1 MADALWDRKE
11 GAGASPVEGP
21 SAGAPSEAP
30 ADLVILA
37 EREPASFL
45 RAACLAW
52 ARRAELAFMDE
63 PAVSRLFSQER
74 VPEAEVT
81 DEELEAQ
88 AGPEL
93 LAFYRRCRRSATLE
107 RRLFF
112 ALRHGGADTAQVAR
126 AALADIA
133 RFGFPYV
140 LNKASDAGKAL
151 ASRARQVMVEL
162 HRLKGFVRFVP
173 AQVGG
178 EDPPGRVPTLWAP
191 ACGPGRGAQGEPS
204 SGRGLPQQAPAGQ
217 ERQSVSVGRAETPH
231 HVGDLLAL
239 YFHER
244 FGRYRIV
251 LLVGRQAYICREAGE
266 VLTDDAEPYRQALAR
281 DDFERFWLAYYGSQ
295 GIARR
300 ANPRL
305 RQQRLPKKYWSW
317 VREAAQFAS
326 DGP

>member
-1 MADALWDRKE
+1 VADTLWERKE
-11 GAGASPVEGP
+11 GAEASPLEGP
-21 SAGAPSEAP
+21 AARGPSGLRT
-30 ADLVILA
+30 DVVILA
-37 EREPASFL
+37 EREPGSFL

-52 ARRAELAFMDE
+52 ARRAELAFADE
-63 PAVSRLFSQER
+63 PPGGRLFPQSR
-74 VPEAEVT
+74 IAEAEVT
-81 DEELEAQ
+81 DEEFQAQ
-88 AGPEL
+88 AGPKP
-93 LAFYRRCRRSATLE
+93 LAFYRRCRRSAALE

-112 ALRHGGADTAQVAR
+112 GLRHGGADTAQVAR

-140 LNKASDAGKAL
+140 LNKASDAGRSL

-162 HRLKGFVRFVP
+162 HRLKGLIRFVP
-173 AQVGG
+173 AQAGG
-178 EDPPGRVPTLWAP
+178 E
-191 ACGPGRGAQGEPS
+191 EI
-204 SGRGLPQQAPAGQ
+204 
-217 ERQSVSVGRAETPH
+217 SVGRAETPH
-231 HVGDLLAL
+231 QVGDLLAL

-251 LLVGRQAYICREAGE
+251 LLVGRQAYVCAEAGE
-266 VLTDDAEPYRQALAR
+266 VLTDDAEPYREALAR

-295 GIARR
+295 GIPRR
-300 ANPRL
+300 TNLRL

>member
-1 MADALWDRKE
+1 
-11 GAGASPVEGP
+11 V
-21 SAGAPSEAP
+21 
-30 ADLVILA
+30 VILA
-37 EREPASFL
+37 ERQPGSFL

-52 ARRAELAFMDE
+52 GRRAELAFADE
-63 PAVSRLFSQER
+63 PTGGRLFPQSRL
-74 VPEAEVT
+74 PEAEVT

-93 LAFYRRCRRSATLE
+93 LAFYRRCRRSVALE

-112 ALRHGGADTAQVAR
+112 GLRHGGADTAQVAS

-140 LNKASDAGKAL
+140 LNKASDAGRAL

-162 HRLKGFVRFVP
+162 HRLKGLVRFVP
-173 AQVGG
+173 AQVGVEG
-178 EDPPGRVPTLWAP
+178 
-191 ACGPGRGAQGEPS
+191 
-204 SGRGLPQQAPAGQ
+204 
-217 ERQSVSVGRAETPH
+217 VSVGRAETPH
-231 HVGDLLAL
+231 HIGDLLAL

-251 LLVGRQAYICREAGE
+251 LLVGRQAYICGEAGE
-266 VLTDDAEPYRQALAR
+266 VLTDDAEPYREALAR

-295 GIARR
+295 PIARR
-300 ANPRL
+300 TNLRL

>member
-1 MADALWDRKE
+1 
-11 GAGASPVEGP
+11 
-21 SAGAPSEAP
+21 
-30 ADLVILA
+30 
-37 EREPASFL
+37 
-45 RAACLAW
+45 
-52 ARRAELAFMDE
+52 
-63 PAVSRLFSQER
+63 
-74 VPEAEVT
+74 
-81 DEELEAQ
+81 LEAQ

-93 LAFYRRCRRSATLE
+93 LAFYRRCRRSVALE

-112 ALRHGGADTAQVAR
+112 GLRHGGADTAQVAS

-140 LNKASDAGKAL
+140 LNKASDAGRAL

-162 HRLKGFVRFVP
+162 HRLKGLVRFVP
-173 AQVGG
+173 AQVGVEG
-178 EDPPGRVPTLWAP
+178 
-191 ACGPGRGAQGEPS
+191 
-204 SGRGLPQQAPAGQ
+204 
-217 ERQSVSVGRAETPH
+217 VSVGRAETPH
-231 HVGDLLAL
+231 HIGDLLAL

-251 LLVGRQAYICREAGE
+251 LLIGRQAYICGEAGE
-266 VLTDDAEPYRQALAR
+266 VLTDDAEPYREALAR

-295 GIARR
+295 PIARR
-300 ANPRL
+300 TNLRL